1 MHFRPFQVL
10 HFRMNRIDPPEDD
23 VEGQG
28 QVGGHLEQHYQFE
41 NDSFPT
47 VPELITYHRRN
58 RRAIS
63 AQSGAI
69 IRHPIPRKP
78 GPNNGLPPP
87 GAGAVGVAV
96 PGYDLGYEPDV
107 EVNEVDE
114 NLPVMENIY
123 ENTSRIRQF
132 ENGGKIQISS
142 EGGIDNPYFFAHHA
156 HSASEMGHVTAVQ
169 GQARE
174 NLNGVGGKLR
184 NRQCQSMI
192 LEPNGVE
199 GQGQMTFSSFGS
211 PQHRQQHL
219 NLLQQGQAKGQ
230 LGGTLPRARSNDI
243 LSASPVRTAT
253 SRLCPSFV
261 EARSRFETETKRT
274 TNESDKRS
282 FGLPP

>member
-1 MHFRPFQVL
+1 MHYIRSFQVL
-10 HFRMNRIDPPEDD
+10 HFRMNRIDPPEDE

-28 QVGGHLEQHYQFE
+28 QVGGQLEQHYQFE

-63 AQSGAI
+63 SQSGAI

-87 GAGAVGVAV
+87 GAGAVAV
-96 PGYDLGYEPDV
+96 SGYDLGYERDF

-114 NLPVMENIY
+114 NLPIMENIY

-132 ENGGKIQISS
+132 ENGGKIQMSS
-142 EGGIDNPYFFAHHA
+142 DGGIDNPYFFAHHA
-156 HSASEMGHVTAVQ
+156 HSVGEMGHVTDVP

-174 NLNGVGGKLR
+174 NLKNGGGKLR

-192 LEPNGVE
+192 LEPHG
-199 GQGQMTFSSFGS
+199 GGDGHGQMTFSSFGS

-219 NLLQQGQAKGQ
+219 NLVQQGQVKSQ
-230 LGGTLPRARSNDI
+230 MGGTLPRARSNDI

-261 EARSRFETETKRT
+261 EARSRFEMETKRSH
-274 TNESDKRS
+274 ESDKRS
-282 FGLPP
+282 LLSSP